1 MRTFTT
7 IHTPLGELS
16 LTAEDG
22 ALTGLKLPGA
32 PEPRDHE
39 RDDATLPE
47 VRSELEA
54 YFAGEAIAFSTEPRM
69 RGSAF
74 ERRVWREV
82 AAIPCGETASYGEIA
97 RRIGHPDGAR
107 AVGLANARNPV
118 AIIVP
123 CHRVI
128 GSDGSL
134 TGYAGGL
141 ERKRWLLDHEAGVT
155 ALPLA
160 H

>member
-7 IHTPLGELS
+7 LDTPLGELT

-22 ALTGLKLPGA
+22 VLTGLKLPGA
-32 PEPRDHE
+32 PEPRDHA
-39 RDDATLPE
+39 RDDAALPE
-47 VRSELEA
+47 VRAELTA
-54 YFAGEAIAFSTEPRM
+54 YFAGEAVAFTTAPRVD
-69 RGSAF
+69 GSAF

-82 AAIPCGETASYGEIA
+82 SAIPCGETASYGEIA